1 MDQPP
6 RDERPQESERP
17 DYPDAGQRSRVGVD
31 TWVAEHGERMERYS
45 GVFGRARRAL
55 DRVRG
60 WARLV
65 AFVAVVAA
73 FPLAVDDEYLQRVGV
88 DTLIFMLL
96 AVGLNVVVGYA
107 GLLDLGYVAFFGF
120 GAYTYAVVSSDK
132 YDYHW
137 PAEVTIPFVIVTAAA
152 LGLILGLP
160 SRRLLGDYLAIVTLF
175 FGQLFVTVTNN
186 ATDVKLPGMDA
197 AKDLTGG
204 PNGITDLDRIDLAG
218 LELTSL
224 SRYFWFTLALFVLV
238 VVGIHFVNESR
249 TGRAWR
255 ALREDPLAAEAM
267 TMPVNRLKLLAFA
280 FGAAVAGV
288 TGTIFASLQTAVFP
302 QSFDVSLLIILY
314 AMVIL
319 GGTGSLAG
327 AALGAIVVN
336 VLLEGLTN
344 TDDTLPLVGETPP
357 RLLFYGLIVVGLLLI
372 VRPWRWLAIVAAA
385 TIALGVVV
393 RLAAEQWWERGTV
406 GRPVTA
412 GRIADL
418 VDGWLLFPRDPVD
431 IGNYAFVALIAT
443 VLVLTVVRSP
453 WRWLG
458 LAPVLY
464 LAAFVWENRLIH
476 EPSVTRFILLG
487 AILVA
492 LMAARPQGLF
502 GTARVEI
509 V

>member
-1 MDQPP
+1 MPDEPP
-6 RDERPQESERP
+6 IERRPQESERFE
-17 DYPDAGQRSRVGVD
+17 YPDATQRPRVGVD
-31 TWVAEHGERMERYS
+31 TWVAEHGERVQR
-45 GVFGRARRAL
+45 GPLRRAAE
-55 DRVRG
+55 RVPG
-60 WARLV
+60 WARLL
-65 AFVAVVAA
+65 AFVAVAA
-73 FPLAVDDEYLQRVGV
+73 VFPVAVDDEYLQRVGV

-107 GLLDLGYVAFFGF
+107 GLLDLGYIAFFGF
-120 GAYTYAVVSSDK
+120 GAYTYAIVSSDK

-137 PAEVTIPFVIVTAAA
+137 PAEATIPFILVVTAA
-152 LGLILGLP
+152 LGLLLGLP

-175 FGQLFVTVTNN
+175 FGQLFVTITNN
-186 ATDVKLPGMDA
+186 STDVKLPFMDRA
-197 AKDLTGG
+197 RDLTGG
-204 PNGITDLDRIDLAG
+204 PNGITDLDPIDFAG
-218 LELTSL
+218 VELNSVP
-224 SRYFWFTLALFVLV
+224 RYFWFALALFVLV
-238 VVGIHFVNESR
+238 VVALHFVNESR

-288 TGTIFASLQTAVFP
+288 TGAIFASLQTAVFP

-327 AALGAIVVN
+327 VALGAIVVN

-344 TDDTLPLVGETPP
+344 TDDTLPVVGETPP
-357 RLLFYGLIVVGLLLI
+357 RLLFYGLVAVGLALI
-372 VRPWRWLAIVAAA
+372 VRPWRWLAVAAAA
-385 TIALGVVV
+385 TIVFGFAA
-393 RLAAEQWWERGTV
+393 RLIAEQWWERGTA
-406 GRPVTA
+406 GRPSQA
-412 GRIADL
+412 GRIGDL

-431 IGNYAFVALIAT
+431 IGNYAFVALIAS
-443 VLVLTVVRSP
+443 VLVLTLLRRP
-453 WRWLG
+453 WRWIA

-464 LAAFVWENRLIH
+464 LAAFVWENRLIQ

-487 AILVA
+487 AILVG
-492 LMAARPQGLF
+492 LMASRPQGLF

-509 V
+509 A